1 MNHSIEQYLRC
12 FAYTQP
18 STWFTYLALAE
29 WSYNT
34 SVHSS
39 TNLTPYGVIYSK
51 PPPAVSSYILG
62 TTENEAV
69 DALLSDRDTIH
80 AKLRS
85 RLLKAHT
92 TMKHYADQHCR
103 EVQYDVGQLVYV
115 KLRPY
120 WQTSVHGHHSHKLA
134 KCYFGPFPILER
146 IGSVAYCLQLPLN
159 SKLHP
164 VFHCSLLRPHHGHL
178 DLPVSP
184 LPPEIIDNQP
194 VLEPLA
200 ILSSCEDP
208 STSPPTRQVLVQW
221 HGLAPKF
228 STWEKWDDIQHCI
241 HLEDKVSFPRG
252 GDVSNNHDMGHSDLG
267 HVHEGH
273 ADDHAKLCE
282 THNRPRRSSTRPSYL
297 KDFV

>member
-1 MNHSIEQYLRC
+1 M
-12 FAYTQP
+12 
-18 STWFTYLALAE
+18 AE

-39 TNLTPYGVIYSK
+39 TNLTPYEVIYGK
-51 PPPAVSSYILG
+51 PPPAVPSYIPG

-69 DALLSDRDTIH
+69 DALLSDRATIH

-85 RLLKAHT
+85 RLLKAQT
-92 TMKHYADQHCR
+92 TMKHYENQYRR

-120 WQTSVHGHHSHKLA
+120 QQTSVRGHHSHKLA
-134 KCYFGPFPILER
+134 KRYFGPFLILER
-146 IGSVAYCLQLPLN
+146 IGSVAYRFQFPPN

-164 VFHCSLLRPHHGHL
+164 VFHCSLLRPHHDHL

-184 LPPEIIDNQP
+184 FPPNIIDNQP

-200 ILSSCEDP
+200 ILSSHEDP
-208 STSPPTRQVLVQW
+208 SMSPPTRQVLVQW
-221 HGLAPKF
+221 HGLAPED
-228 STWEKWDDIQHCI
+228 STWEKWDDIQHRL
-241 HLEDKVSFPRG
+241 HLEDKVRFPGG
-252 GDVSNNHDMGHSDLG
+252 GDVSISHDVGHNDSG

-273 ADDHAKLCE
+273 ADDHAELCE
-282 THNRPRRSSTRPSYL
+282 TSNRPRRSSTRPSYL